1 MSRSKEKLSV
11 NNHEDDVPLLDE
23 VQMLLEKER
32 LLLELKFLEQQKEA
46 QEWKSKYD
54 MIVEKVHLAAVVS
67 GDTKAVEQVVHI
79 DDKEVTGA
87 YTSRGASGVLTND
100 RMNDILMSLGSNWI
114 LDCSNQVITNG
125 ALTMLLKGP
134 TAITHAYPDLK
145 IFRFANCS
153 IDDSTS
159 QLVSAVV
166 SKQSVLAVDLSNNN
180 LGKDFENQLV
190 DALKLR
196 KRSPQ
201 YVLLHG
207 NMPLGTSSKTFINVI
222 RALTDSTWGITISLQ
237 DFSQLAYDSL
247 SSAPKNKVSAAA
259 TPRSAR
265 GKSNE
270 LAHINDTSNH
280 PKFAY
285 EFVKNLLLHL
295 DPNATIEADDA
306 HASHPGHMS
315 PKKKVVKSKS
325 AKVSAPARLDGMQ
338 NIQVFGLSYS
348 HLSKNTVKL
357 VEKVCV
363 TACAT
368 LTELDLSFSYIGC
381 SGAASIASLL
391 KRKGCQLIHAN
402 LAGNAIG
409 DYGLEIVS
417 KSLNKNRTLTYLDI
431 RSNNISDVGLH
442 SLASALCTSRTMAL
456 VDIRCN
462 HLTSNSIHLV
472 NRALVDK
479 GSFTVLRHNSSTV
492 VNFTSN
498 PDDNGGNTIYERPF
512 LSKTPLSYNAEG
524 LGVSQLYVVDVKYIN
539 SHFKYTKGQPL
550 FIDWA
555 FRPCDNESFAATR
568 PPLRWEV
575 VVNSILGDFVADS
588 GTISATQCHGSVL
601 KASDWAR
608 CRATIKDLPV
618 KGTVEIIV
626 KTDNSSPARAHDVSK
641 SKNAPML
648 VAVESVNFKIS
659 YVKNTDKGAYVG
671 GDCTLVSDRINELN
685 SKYRLDS
692 ISTPSFIP
700 KGHKVLRVLQH
711 HGESTE
717 ASYILSW
724 NSKLLIDSASNA
736 NDEDEQGA
744 NYSNKVT
751 VGYEWCVIVITGSDL
766 FADVAEQ
773 GECNNDSLKKSEL
786 TMASLRPWKWESY
799 SVSIPKLVTNDMVYI
814 TARPVS
820 SGGSAS
826 FVKSCEVVAKECKL
840 SASNN
845 IFTINTYEHGK
856 NSKYGS
862 IYDVVSD
869 GTSASAT
876 SATPYAVHN
885 DNRFIHLPL

>member
-1 MSRSKEKLSV
+1 MSKKEKIPV
-11 NNHEDDVPLLDE
+11 NNHAGDVPLLDE
-23 VQMLLEKER
+23 VQLLLEKER

-79 DDKEVTGA
+79 DDKSNEEVTGG
-87 YTSRGASGVLTND
+87 YKSRGASGGPITSD

-114 LDCSNQVITNG
+114 LDCSNNVMTNG

-134 TAITHAYPDLK
+134 TAITHAHPDLK
-145 IFRFANCS
+145 IFRFTNCS

-159 QLVSAVV
+159 QLISAVV

-180 LGKDFENQLV
+180 LGKDFENQLI

-207 NMPLGTSSKTFINVI
+207 NMPLGASSKTFINVI
-222 RALTDSTWGITISLQ
+222 RALTDSTWGISVSLQ
-237 DFSQLAYDSL
+237 DFSQIAHDSL
-247 SSAPKNKVSAAA
+247 SSASKNKTSATT

-265 GKSNE
+265 GKTNE

-295 DPNATIEADDA
+295 DPNATIEAENV
-306 HASHPGHMS
+306 HPGHMS
-315 PKKKVVKSKS
+315 PKKKIVKTKS
-325 AKVSAPARLDGMQ
+325 TKVSAPVKLDGMQ

-348 HLSKNTVKL
+348 QLSKNTVKL
-357 VEKVCV
+357 VEKVCI

-381 SGAASIASLL
+381 SGAACIASLL
-391 KRKGCQLIHAN
+391 KRKGCQLIHIN

-409 DYGLEIVS
+409 DFGLNTVS
-417 KSLNKNRTLTYLDI
+417 KSMAKNRTLTYLDI

-442 SLASALCTSRTMAL
+442 ALASALYKSRTIAL

-462 HLTSNSIHLV
+462 HITSNSVHLV
-472 NRALVDK
+472 NKALVDN
-479 GSFTVLRHNSSTV
+479 GSFTILRHNSSTV

-498 PDDNGGNTIYERPF
+498 PNDTGGNIIYERPF
-512 LSKTPLSYNAEG
+512 SSKAPISYNLDGCGTAK
-524 LGVSQLYVVDVKYIN
+524 LYIVDVKYIN

-550 FIDWA
+550 FVDWA
-555 FRPCDNESFAATR
+555 FRPFDNETFASIR

-588 GTISATQCHGSVL
+588 GTIGATQCHGSDL
-601 KASDWAR
+601 KSTDWAR

-618 KGTVEIIV
+618 KGTVEILI
-626 KTDNSSPARAHDVSK
+626 KTENRDSSRTHHSK
-641 SKNAPML
+641 GKFAPTL
-648 VAVESVNFKIS
+648 VAVESINFKIS
-659 YVKNTDKGAYVG
+659 YVRNTDKGAYIG
-671 GDCTLVSDRINELN
+671 GDCTLVSDRVNELN

-692 ISTPSFIP
+692 NHVPSFIP
-700 KGHKVLRVLQH
+700 KGYKVLRVLQY
-711 HGESTE
+711 HGESTD
-717 ASYILSW
+717 ASFILSW
-724 NSKLLIDSASNA
+724 SSKLLIDSTSNIDD
-736 NDEDEQGA
+736 NDDQGA
-744 NYSNKVT
+744 SYDNKVT
-751 VGYEWCVIVITGSDL
+751 VGYEWCLIVVTGTDL
-766 FADVAEQ
+766 FAEIVAQ

-786 TMASLRPWKWESY
+786 TLASLRPWKWESY
-799 SVSIPKLVTNDMVYI
+799 SIPIPKLLTNDVIYVA
-814 TARPVS
+814 ARPIS
-820 SGGSAS
+820 SGGSVS
-826 FVKSCEVVAKECKL
+826 FLKSCEVTAKECKL

-845 IFTINTYEHGK
+845 IFTINTYGHGK
-856 NSKYGS
+856 SSKYGS

-869 GTSASAT
+869 GNSMSAT
-876 SATPYAVHN
+876 SAVPYAVHN